1 MAYMPFSHIL
11 PNIFTNS
18 IKVSVDEDNDNEVQ
32 DIAYNY
38 PNCTT

>member
-18 IKVSVDEDNDNEVQ
+18 IKVSVDEDNDNEV
-32 DIAYNY
+32 AYNY